1 MNIFFSSKAPH
12 QSRAALEDLL
22 FFNPRQHRVRAGIIN
37 SLEHFGQP
45 RLEASTGGLSVSVG
59 EHVPQTLFA
68 FDRDRP
74 GGAPVG
80 VVVFMRTSPTDM
92 AIMHIAVHPDY
103 ALKKSNAGVGLG
115 TGLIE
120 QVRKIAAQIVGVR
133 RIIFFYRQ
141 EVVIRL

>member
-1 MNIFFSSKAPH
+1 
-12 QSRAALEDLL
+12 
-22 FFNPRQHRVRAGIIN
+22 
-37 SLEHFGQP
+37 
-45 RLEASTGGLSVSVG
+45 
-59 EHVPQTLFA
+59 
-68 FDRDRP
+68 
-74 GGAPVG
+74 
-80 VVVFMRTSPTDM
+80 
-92 AIMHIAVHPDY
+92 MHIAVHPDY